1 MNQPAS
7 DSTCLN
13 CHQPLLGNFCHHCG
27 QSASVERMTFHDT
40 LSDFFSASFALDGP
54 LLRTTR
60 LLVIQPATIL
70 REFTEGR
77 RKSYYKPVAYFVL
90 LTAIYILLR
99 SLIGYDPF
107 NERMDQM
114 QANDQVNTNLLQE
127 AGIYM
132 FKNINNILFLL
143 LFGMALSFKLFF
155 PKRFLLA

>member
-1 MNQPAS
+1 M
-7 DSTCLN
+7 
-13 CHQPLLGNFCHHCG
+13 
-27 QSASVERMTFHDT
+27 
-40 LSDFFSASFALDGP
+40 
-54 LLRTTR
+54 LRTTR
-60 LLVIQPATIL
+60 LLIVRPATIL

-77 RKSYYKPVAYFVL
+77 RKRYYKPVAYFVL

-143 LFGMALSFKLFF
+143 VFGMALSFKLFF
-155 PKRFLLA
+155 P

>member
-1 MNQPAS
+1 MGHCCAPPVCSSS
-7 DSTCLN
+7 D
-13 CHQPLLGNFCHHCG
+13 LLP
-27 QSASVERMTFHDT
+27 
-40 LSDFFSASFALDGP
+40 FFVNSPKAA
-54 LLRTTR
+54 
-60 LLVIQPATIL
+60 V
-70 REFTEGR
+70 
-77 RKSYYKPVAYFVL
+77 KSYYKPVAYFVL

-143 LFGMALSFKLFF
+143 VFGMALSFKLFF
-155 PKRFLLA
+155 P